1 LDQAL
6 IKFSSFVLNFAYCEL
21 LETRG
26 DNEAVHNIFDKLLNN
41 LSAEL
46 ETIEARVKADSPNSS
61 QNVSG
66 NLQPNVSN
74 GNIIP
79 NNGPTPGITNAGIE
93 SKDSSFETRNSDI
106 PPKSDAL
113 AERRADYGLVWI
125 MYMRFARR
133 AESLKSSRAVFSKSR
148 KSRFTPWEVYE
159 AAGEFPQLI
168 SVLDNDEIFSS
179 DGVPCFKGRGCPQ
192 QNIREGDG
200 ILLRGG

>member
-1 LDQAL
+1 
-6 IKFSSFVLNFAYCEL
+6 
-21 LETRG
+21 
-26 DNEAVHNIFDKLLNN
+26 VHNTFDKLLSN
-41 LSAEL
+41 LGAEL
-46 ETIEARVKADSPNSS
+46 EIIEARVKGADSPNSS

-93 SKDSSFETRNSDI
+93 SKDSSFESRNSDI

-148 KSRFTPWEVYE
+148 KARFTPWEVYE
-159 AAGEFPQLI
+159 AAGESPRLI
-168 SVLDNDEIFSS
+168 SALDTDDKS
-179 DGVPCFKGRGCPQ
+179 Q
-192 QNIREGDG
+192 
-200 ILLRGG
+200 L